1 MKSILAIFLLGT
13 SAALVGQAHA
23 QIVSADSNLDAG
35 AAVFAKCKS
44 CHQLGPDAQ
53 NSVGP
58 VLNGVVS
65 RKAGTYPGYGYS
77 PATRNSGLVWDPQTL
92 AKYLRSPRDLVP
104 GTRMAFAGLKK
115 DRELDD
121 VIAYLAQFDA
131 DGSRRKSSTLDRGG
145 QQNAGKAEGG
155 KIGR

>member
-1 MKSILAIFLLGT
+1 
-13 SAALVGQAHA
+13 V
-23 QIVSADSNLDAG
+23 N
-35 AAVFAKCKS
+35 
-44 CHQLGPDAQ
+44 
-53 NSVGP
+53 
-58 VLNGVVS
+58 

-115 DRELDD
+115 DRELTD

-131 DGSRRKSSTLDRGG
+131 DGSQSKRSALDLGRLQG
-145 QQNAGKAEGG
+145 AGKAEAG
-155 KIGR
+155 KIAK